1 MRPEI
6 LPKTATITSLV
17 AALFLI
23 SACDSG
29 NNDTAQQDA
38 PAVAQSSS
46 EAGIS
51 PSQADTAPAPDQA
64 ASSTPSDSS
73 AETTPDTESGTTTAT
88 ATDSTTSSSDAT
100 QVAAAGDPKVLIKR
114 YNCVSCHATDKKLLG
129 PAYKEV
135 AAKYKDEAGAADTLV
150 AKVKEGG
157 SGVWGAIPMPPNPGV
172 PDGDVRLIVDW
183 ILAGAS

>member
-29 NNDTAQQDA
+29 SNETAQQDT
-38 PAVAQSSS
+38 PAVAQSNS
-46 EAGIS
+46 EAG
-51 PSQADTAPAPDQA
+51 PSQGRTDTAPAPDQT

-73 AETTPDTESGTTTAT
+73 AESAAGTESGTTADTT
-88 ATDSTTSSSDAT
+88 TDSTASSSDAA

-114 YNCVSCHATDKKLLG
+114 YNCVSCHATDRKLLG
-129 PAYKEV
+129 PAYREV
-135 AAKYKDEAGAADTLV
+135 AAKYRDEDGAADTLV

-183 ILAGAS
+183 ILAGAN